1 MSQHP
6 ALRTCILSQGS
17 EILDGSIQNTNA
29 RWLSTYFAGS
39 QYTIAEHITIG
50 DDREHLIATYR
61 RLSSEYDV
69 IISTGGLGPTDDD
82 LTTES
87 IADAFDCP
95 LFEDPTALRELEAH
109 YARRQR
115 IMPDNTRKMVLLP
128 KGAEYIDNPLGSAC
142 GYRLNV
148 ETCSIYVFPGV
159 PTELYAMIPL
169 AFPNLTHLSS
179 PIIFATFGIAESHI
193 IHKLRDINLPP
204 HAFHATRRGNWLTMY
219 PPAETREQL
228 ITEVSNHIGE
238 YLFDIGTTKRSLIDV
253 VAEELWS
260 RNEMIA
266 TAESCTAGKLSSWF
280 TSISGSS
287 GYYQE
292 GAIVYSNE
300 AKHKYCGVSTEL
312 INTQGAVCKQVAV
325 DLARGIQQRS
335 GAAWGMGITGIAGP
349 GGGSPE
355 KPVGTVHIAVHGHGQ
370 SHHAHCKFN
379 GTRDQITDQACG
391 KVVFMLL
398 KAIQDQPQS

>member
-1 MSQHP
+1 MTT
-6 ALRTCILSQGS
+6 LRTAILSQGS
-17 EILDGSIQNTNA
+17 EILDGSILDTNA
-29 RWLSTYFAGS
+29 HWLSTYFAGS

-61 RLSSEYDV
+61 RLVAEYDV
-69 IISTGGLGPTDDD
+69 VISTGGLGPTADD
-82 LTTES
+82 LSSQS
-87 IADAFDCP
+87 ISMAFKRP
-95 LFEDPTALRELEAH
+95 LIENAQALEALQAH
-109 YARRQR
+109 YGKRGRTV
-115 IMPDNTRKMVLLP
+115 PENTLKMTLLP
-128 KGAEYIDNPLGSAC
+128 TDADYIENPLGSAC

-159 PTELYAMIPL
+159 PIELYAMVPL
-169 AFPNLTHLSS
+169 AFPNLTRRAEPLV
-179 PIIFATFGIAESHI
+179 FATFGISESHI
-193 IHKLRDINLPP
+193 VHLLKDMDLPL
-204 HAFHATRRGNWLTMY
+204 HSFHATRRGNWLSLY
-219 PPAETREQL
+219 PPESERASLQTIISERL
-228 ITEVSNHIGE
+228 AD
-238 YLFDIGTTKRSLIDV
+238 YLFDVGTQKRSLIEV
-253 VAEELWS
+253 VAEHLWE
-260 RNEMIA
+260 RGEMIA

-300 AKHKYCGVSTEL
+300 AKHKYCGVSMDL
-312 INTQGAVCKQVAV
+312 INTKGAVCKQVAI

-355 KPVGTVHIAVHGHGQ
+355 KPVGTVHIAIHGHGQ

-379 GTRDQITDQACG
+379 GTRDQVTDQACG